1 MAVKAQLERL
11 AAFEPAPYPVVSLYL
26 NTQPGQTGR
35 DQFHAFVR
43 KEFAARA
50 RTYPAGSP
58 ERESLDQDLERIA
71 RFLDSDIDP
80 AANGVAVFACS
91 AGELFEAVQITAP
104 IDEHWLYIGD
114 QPHLYPLARIE
125 SLHPAC
131 AIVLADTNAARI
143 MVFAV
148 GEVVSQREV
157 TGVKTKRNS
166 QGGTAQARYQR
177 HVENFHLQHIKEVI
191 EALDKIVQRE
201 NIAEIV
207 VAGDEVVL
215 PLLREQMP
223 KHLQQK
229 VVEHVRMNVNSPI
242 KQLIDSSL
250 DTLRRA
256 HTQDERQKVD
266 AAVGGFRSGGLG
278 VVGPEDT
285 LEALVKGQVDELLIS
300 SQLGSLQ
307 PVGALGPSSAAD
319 SLGAVLREPVL
330 EPIAAGEPAD
340 ADAGMVRLADELVT
354 RATQTSAKITFIEN
368 GELLAGYGGVAAILR
383 FRI

>member
-1 MAVKAQLERL
+1 M
-11 AAFEPAPYPVVSLYL
+11 
-26 NTQPGQTGR
+26 
-35 DQFHAFVR
+35 
-43 KEFAARA
+43 
-50 RTYPAGSP
+50 
-58 ERESLDQDLERIA
+58 
-71 RFLDSDIDP
+71 
-80 AANGVAVFACS
+80 
-91 AGELFEAVQITAP
+91 
-104 IDEHWLYIGD
+104 
-114 QPHLYPLARIE
+114 
-125 SLHPAC
+125 
-131 AIVLADTNAARI
+131 VL
-143 MVFAV
+143 AV

-177 HVENFHLQHIKEVI
+177 HIENFHLQHIKEVI

-229 VVEHVRMNVNSPI
+229 VVEHVRMNVNSPVE
-242 KQLIDSSL
+242 QLIDSSL

-256 HTQDERQKVD
+256 HTQDEREKVD

-307 PVGALGPSSAAD
+307 PVGALAPSTAAD
-319 SLGAVLREPVL
+319 SLGAVLSEPVL

>member
-1 MAVKAQLERL
+1 MAVKAQLDRL

-58 ERESLDQDLERIA
+58 ERESLDEDLERIS
-71 RFLDSDIDP
+71 RFLDTEIDP

-91 AGELFEAVQITAP
+91 AGELFEAVQISAP

-131 AIVLADTNAARI
+131 AVLLADTNAARI
-143 MVFAV
+143 MVFAI
-148 GEVVSQREV
+148 GEVISQKDV

-166 QGGTAQARYQR
+166 QGGAAQARYQR
-177 HVENFHLQHIKEVI
+177 HVENFHLQHIKEVVD
-191 EALDKIVQRE
+191 ALDEIVQRE

-223 KHLQQK
+223 KHLRQK
-229 VVEHVRMNVNSPI
+229 VVEHVRMNGNSPVD
-242 KQLIDSSL
+242 QLISSSL
-250 DTLRRA
+250 DALKRA
-256 HTQDERQKVD
+256 HTEGEREKVD
-266 AAVGGFRSGGLG
+266 AAVGGFRAGGLG

-285 LEALVKGQVDELLIS
+285 LEALIKGQVDELLIS
-300 SQLGSLQ
+300 SQLTSLQ
-307 PVGALGPSSAAD
+307 PVGARAASTAAD
-319 SLGAVLREPVL
+319 TLETVLGEPALEPV
-330 EPIAAGEPAD
+330 AAGEPAG

-354 RATQTSAKITFIEN
+354 RAKQTSAKITFIQN
-368 GELLAGYGGVAAILR
+368 AALLAAYGGVAAILR
-383 FRI
+383 FKI